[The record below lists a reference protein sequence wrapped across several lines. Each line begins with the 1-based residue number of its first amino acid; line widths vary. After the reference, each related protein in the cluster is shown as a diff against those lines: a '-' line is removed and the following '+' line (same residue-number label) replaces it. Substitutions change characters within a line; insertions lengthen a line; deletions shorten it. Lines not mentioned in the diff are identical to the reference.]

1 MEIIIKFTHIFNNIH
16 IISKLYVI
24 KISPKSDMTIIWVNI
39 WDSQSG
45 ILARTL
51 INQCFNVGSYII
63 IIQGANMNSEV
74 L

>member
-1 MEIIIKFTHIFNNIH
+1 MEIIIKFTHIFNNIY

-24 KISPKSDMTIIWVNI
+24 KISPKSDMAIIWVNI

-51 INQCFNVGSYII
+51 INQYFNVGSYITT
-63 IIQGANMNSEV
+63 IQDANMNPEV
-74 L
+74 P